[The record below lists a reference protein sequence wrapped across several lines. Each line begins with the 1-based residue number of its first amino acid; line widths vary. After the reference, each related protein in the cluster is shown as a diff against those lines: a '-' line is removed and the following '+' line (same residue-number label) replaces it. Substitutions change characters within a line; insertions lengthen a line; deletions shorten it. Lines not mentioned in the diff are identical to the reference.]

1 MPRRKQKN
9 QRKKPEA
16 LKIPGIP
23 TYRPV
28 LRVAEDV
35 VPKVVHHLPEA
46 DEGAEVAGA
55 SDIRTRKKAWG

>member
-35 VPKVVHHLPEA
+35 VPKVVHHLPGA
-46 DEGAEVAGA
+46 DEGEEKRIG
-55 SDIRTRKKAWG
+55 DIRTRKKAWG